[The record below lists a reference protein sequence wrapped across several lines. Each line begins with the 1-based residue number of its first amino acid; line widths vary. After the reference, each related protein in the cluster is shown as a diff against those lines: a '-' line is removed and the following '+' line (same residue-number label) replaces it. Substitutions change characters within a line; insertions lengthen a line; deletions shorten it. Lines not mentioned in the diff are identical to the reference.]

1 MKKYVR
7 ASVDT
12 WMISRCSVL
21 KSNPVKTGIGYDDDS
36 IIEAIMEM
44 NRDELE
50 KLYLSAVRKANLLGA
65 QGKGEKKYMADRR
78 TRDVEKHI
86 GNTSER
92 DLLDTLVQ
100 FVIEGYIVP
109 TKKAASAKRVESSRR
124 IRASK
129 SNDYDAARDALSDVV
144 SQIIYELES
153 QYDVKMPKAGWGL
166 AMEYVLDVLDD
177 PETQKSLGNKINRLS
192 SALYYNNGVF
202 DYDDV
207 VGRIYDDVE
216 DEVISI
222 YENLTGIT
230 VA

>member
-12 WMISRCSVL
+12 WMISRCSAL

-129 SNDYDAARDALSDVV
+129 SNDSSKEQLDLSEEAAY
-144 SQIIYELES
+144 IIRELENE
-153 QYDVKMPKAGWGL
+153 YGVKMPENGWAQ
-166 AMEYVLDVLDD
+166 AMDYIEDMVRNPSMYRSTG
-177 PETQKSLGNKINRLS
+177 PEHDFS
-192 SALYYNNGVF
+192 SMVMHL
-202 DYDDV
+202 
-207 VGRIYDDVE
+207 E
-216 DEVISI
+216 SVICDI
-222 YENLTGIT
+222 YEELTGVT